1 MYYRRTITTLG
12 GGPEYGGTIV
22 PGEPLD
28 AVEIARAALCEAGR
42 LDLALDVHAYDD
54 DRDIPAHDLL
64 SSPPRHS
71 DDHKLVLKAFSMAHE
86 AVGHT
91 VEVKTDDLVG
101 WHITC
106 SCGV

>member
-1 MYYRRTITTLG
+1 MYYRRTITTL
-12 GGPEYGGTIV
+12 
-22 PGEPLD
+22 EPLS
-28 AVEIARAALCEAGR
+28 AVDIATAALCEAGR
-42 LDLALDVHAYDD
+42 VDLALGVTAYDD
-54 DRDIPAHDLL
+54 DRNIPAHDLL
-64 SSPPRHS
+64 SSPPRYT

-91 VEVKTDDLVG
+91 VEVKTDDFVG